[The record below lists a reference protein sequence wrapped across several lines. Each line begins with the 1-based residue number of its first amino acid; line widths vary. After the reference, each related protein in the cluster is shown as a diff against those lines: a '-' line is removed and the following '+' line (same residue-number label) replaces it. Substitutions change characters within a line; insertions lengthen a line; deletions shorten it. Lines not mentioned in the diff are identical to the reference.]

1 MSSEFS
7 RSLKLKT
14 RKKFFMKRNIKSRF
28 MRSFSLR
35 FANSNAKLS
44 RSNSSESEF
53 KTSTIEIKKSTLEI
67 ETDLWN
73 KLSMSSSTSKQLQN
87 DIIDL
92 FYSQQKSLTSANRK
106 TQYMFSSLDA
116 LMLNSH
122 ANAHN
127 DKNTINLRNA
137 NSQQKEQTQAIVKV
151 KEMKKRKAMKS
162 SQKEVSIEVSTSKCY
177 DVISKEM
184 QIKRLRERIEF
195 AVNQLRQAI
204 SEQKE
209 TISYSLIYIQRTCN
223 ESIENSI
230 QKQIDWLQSQTN
242 NKLKI
247 ILQLIQQNA
256 ENIKKKINAKQRT
269 KNLQIS
275 QKTQVLQTLQI
286 MQSLQKSTQK
296 LTYAQKAA
304 QVTSANSNANTNA
317 NVNANAGEWNL
328 IIKKFSSKS
337 QEKSYCERR
346 LIVNLKNEN
355 WTLKTMKMRD
365 SMNNVL
371 KKAKIDL
378 RVITIVKTLKRNN
391 ITLIILKKYIAD
403 ILLAQ
408 RVIWEHVFDVKSI
421 KKDEKWHKIVIHS
434 LKIKIFNMKIEMK
447 YLRMKLEKYNFE
459 LKLIINSIWLSKDEN
474 KARKNHT
481 SMILTFKI
489 EAEVQRHL
497 KKRLLTA
504 RSTYWTVEYQDY
516 QSNDQCQ
523 KCQTFKHLQNKC
535 NRSSRCLYCKRN
547 HQIWK
552 HKCQLSTCK
561 DEQSCNHMI
570 SRCCNCQNAH
580 FANSAMCETY
590 QAAQSISSQK
600 DHLVTKL

>member
-1 MSSEFS
+1 
-7 RSLKLKT
+7 
-14 RKKFFMKRNIKSRF
+14 
-28 MRSFSLR
+28 
-35 FANSNAKLS
+35 
-44 RSNSSESEF
+44 
-53 KTSTIEIKKSTLEI
+53 
-67 ETDLWN
+67 
-73 KLSMSSSTSKQLQN
+73 MSSSTSKQLQN
-87 DIIDL
+87 NIVDL
-92 FYSQQKSLTSANRK
+92 FRSQQKSLTSANRK
-106 TQYMFSSLDA
+106 TQYMFSLLDA

-137 NSQQKEQTQAIVKV
+137 NSQQKEQTRAIVKF

-162 SQKEVSIEVSTSKCY
+162 PQKEASIEVSTSKCY
-177 DVISKEM
+177 DATSKEM

-209 TISYSLIYIQRTCN
+209 TISHSLIYIRRACN

-230 QKQIDWLQSQTN
+230 QKQIDRLQSQTN

-247 ILQLIQQNA
+247 ILQLVQQNA
-256 ENIKKKINAKQRT
+256 ENIKKRINAKQMT
-269 KNLQIS
+269 ENSQIS
-275 QKTQVLQTLQI
+275 QKAQISQTSQV
-286 MQSLQKSTQK
+286 MQNSQKPTQK

-304 QVTSANSNANTNA
+304 QVTGANANANTNA
-317 NVNANAGEWNL
+317 NANANAGEWNL
-328 IIKKFSSKS
+328 VTKKSSPKS
-337 QEKSYCERR
+337 QEISYRERR

-365 SMNNVL
+365 SMNNAL

-378 RVITIVKTLKRNN
+378 IVVTIVKTQKENN
-391 ITLIILKKYIAD
+391 IALTISEKYIAD
-403 ILLAQ
+403 VLLAQ
-408 RVIWEHVFDVKSI
+408 RAIWEHVFDVKSI

-434 LKIKIFNMKIEMK
+434 LETEIFNTKTEMK
-447 YLRMKLEKYNFE
+447 NLKTELESYNPE
-459 LKLIINSIWLSKDEN
+459 LKLIINSIWLSKSEN
-474 KARKNHT
+474 RSRNRHA
-481 SMILTFKI
+481 SMILAFRI
-489 EAEVQRHL
+489 EAEAQRHL
-497 KKRLLTA
+497 KKRLLAA
-504 RSTYWTVEYQDY
+504 RSTYQTVEYRDY
-516 QSNDQCQ
+516 RSNDQCQ
-523 KCQTFKHLQNKC
+523 KCQTFEHLQNKC
-535 NRSSRCLYCKRN
+535 NRSSRCLYCERN
-547 HQIWK
+547 HQTWN

-561 DEQSCNHMI
+561 DEQSCNHTI